1 MIMKKPPQELIDA
14 FFQWFEQDPHT
25 NKEDYYRDTI
35 TLDRLSNLS
44 EADFIEFFYTF
55 AREGGQVQSGGHRT
69 SGSFRKTITEQ
80 YPRFRTFVLKPFHS
94 DFDEAEW
101 LRGIQGFK
109 SFGKG
114 LATIYLNRVDKRRFP
129 ILNNKAVD
137 SLKLFGVT
145 LPADIVKGY
154 QTVRDAHWQLITWYP
169 KFENFFRTDA
179 LAQFLIGEK
188 VGLKW
193 QKEIETMQ
201 IEQNRIPIW
210 KVSHGRG
217 DFNAEQRE
225 TYLKQHTVHVHKDTR
240 RGQGKHFTDD
250 MKEGDLFYLCH
261 GNDDGVR
268 LFGRITSAA
277 TTSSHARGF
286 RQRSYKVIF
295 PSVDT
300 TKKYT
305 STKKGWAPNYN
316 STCMR
321 VPDEELGLFES
332 NILVPFFNKQLS
344 EIPGYQPPKGPHNPP
359 KPPEISLPSKNVILY
374 GPPGTGK
381 TYTLRNEY
389 MKRFTEEVAALSQED
404 FAVELVTDLAW
415 WQVITIVMMDLK
427 EAKVSRILEH
437 PLMQARIRRANHRTP
452 RAAIW
457 GHLQMHT
464 KTGCDNVRYTRRY
477 EPLLFWKDDKS
488 VWSIDEELAAEE
500 VPELVE
506 MLERYKGY
514 TTAQGAV
521 VERFAFTTFHQSF
534 SYEDFVEGIKPVMS
548 EDVADALAYEV
559 KPGIFK
565 TMVQKAMSDPYHD
578 YALLI
583 DEISRGNVASIFGE
597 LIALIEDDK
606 RQGAP
611 NELRAQ
617 LPYSREEFVV
627 PANLY
632 IIGAMNTADR
642 SVEAL
647 DTALRRRFT
656 FIQTPPNPGLIQ
668 QPTGLDVNL
677 QALLTTM
684 NARIEKIMDK
694 DHCIGHSYF
703 MGIAQQANPLEKLR
717 KVFAQKILPLLEE
730 YFYGDPAKIGMVL
743 GKRFVKRDDVSITLL
758 EGDWEIE
765 DFADRRVYSIIDP
778 MTLQEEDFRTI
789 YE

>member
-1 MIMKKPPQELIDA
+1 MDMKKPPQELIDA
-14 FFQWFEQDPHT
+14 FFQWFEKDPHR

-69 SGSFRKTITEQ
+69 CNSFRKTITEQ
-80 YPRFRTFVLKPFHS
+80 YPRFRTLVLKPFHS
-94 DFDEAEW
+94 DFDETEW

-114 LATIYLNRVDKRRFP
+114 LATIYLNRVDKKRFP

-137 SLKLFGVT
+137 SLRLFGVT

-154 QTVRDAHWQLITWYP
+154 QTVRDAHRQLITSFP
-169 KFENFFRTDA
+169 KFDNFFRTDA

-188 VGLKW
+188 VGQKW
-193 QKEIETMQ
+193 KKELENMQ
-201 IEQNRIPIW
+201 IEPNRIPIW
-210 KVSHGRG
+210 KISHGRG
-217 DFNAEQRE
+217 DFDAEQRE

-240 RGQGKHFTDD
+240 RGQGKHFTNE

-261 GNDDGVR
+261 GNDGGIR

-277 TTSSHARGF
+277 TPSSHADGF
-286 RQRSYKVIF
+286 RQRSYEVIF

-305 STKKGWAPNYN
+305 GTKKGWAPNYN
-316 STCMR
+316 STCMQ
-321 VPDEELGLFES
+321 VPDEDLGLFES
-332 NILVPFFNKQLS
+332 DILVPFFNKRLS

-359 KPPEISLPSKNVILY
+359 RYPGISLPSKNVILY

-381 TYTLRNEY
+381 TYTLKNTY
-389 MKRFTEEVAALSQED
+389 MRHFTEEVAALSKED
-404 FAVELVTDLAW
+404 LAAELVADLAW
-415 WQVITIVMMDLK
+415 WQVITLVMLDLK
-427 EAKVSRILEH
+427 KAKVSGILEH
-437 PLMQARIRRANHRTP
+437 PLMQARIRSSNNRTP

-457 GHLQMHT
+457 AHIQMHT
-464 KTGCDNVRYTRRY
+464 KIDCENVKYTKRH
-477 EPLLFWKDDKS
+477 EPLLFWKDNTS
-488 VWSIDEELAAEE
+488 VWSIDRDLAAEE

-506 MLERYKGY
+506 MLERYRGH
-514 TTAQGAV
+514 TNAQGAV

-548 EDVADALAYEV
+548 EEVTDALAYEV

-565 TMVQKAMSDPYHD
+565 TMVQRALADPNHD
-578 YALLI
+578 YALII

-606 RQGAP
+606 REGAP
-611 NELRAQ
+611 NKLKAQ

-627 PANLY
+627 PDNLY

-656 FIQTPPNPGLIQ
+656 FIQTPPEPGLIQ
-668 QPTGLDVNL
+668 QPEGLGVDL
-677 QALLTTM
+677 RKLLTTM
-684 NARIEKIMDK
+684 NARIEKILDK

-703 MGIAQQANPLEKLR
+703 MGIVQQADPLKELR
-717 KVFAQKILPLLEE
+717 QVFARKILPLLEE

-743 GKRFVKRDDVSITLL
+743 GTRFVKREDAGVTMA
-758 EGDWEIE
+758 EGDWGIDDFE
-765 DFADRRVYSIIDP
+765 DRKVYRIADP
-778 MTLQEEDFRTI
+778 MTLEAEDFRSI